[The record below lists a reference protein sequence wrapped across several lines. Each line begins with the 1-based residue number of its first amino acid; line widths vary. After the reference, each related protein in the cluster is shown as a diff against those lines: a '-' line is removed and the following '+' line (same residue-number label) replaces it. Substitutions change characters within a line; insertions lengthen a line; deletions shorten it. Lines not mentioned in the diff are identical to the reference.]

1 MSPGGYRASPY
12 AGGAGRI
19 EQHPLLNV
27 TFNLPP
33 VQRPE
38 EAGYTTT
45 MDFNEAKQIAVILLQ
60 GAIGAVVFYVLTYTF
75 FLL

>member
-1 MSPGGYRASPY
+1 
-12 AGGAGRI
+12 
-19 EQHPLLNV
+19 
-27 TFNLPP
+27 
-33 VQRPE
+33 
-38 EAGYTTT
+38 

>member
-12 AGGAGRI
+12 ARGAGRI
-19 EQHPLLNV
+19 EQHLLLNV
-27 TFNLPP
+27 TFNAAP

-38 EAGYTTT
+38 GAGYTTT